1 MSTNSFRSTVL
12 AHTYRVSAHFD
23 DQLWTCQKR
32 RTPPLGGISFI
43 SLPKFRSRTLKYLT
57 EGRPKWTMA
66 KWLVIRSSLHT
77 TYNWTKPNP
86 HCHLTNL
93 GSNVNLKMC
102 HMVRKYELM
111 TKDDLPLRPSGC
123 QKLISGS
130 FKIRQAWLIYMSH
143 SVGHF
148 CPEWNYGS
156 IPPDNYSQMIRNPIN
171 TLSTAFVTT
180 KMKPR

>member
-12 AHTYRVSAHFD
+12 EHTYRVSAHFD

-43 SLPKFRSRTLKYLT
+43 SLPKLRSRTVKYLT
-57 EGRPKWTMA
+57 EGQPEWTMA
-66 KWLVIRSSLHT
+66 KWLVSKLIQHT
-77 TYNWTKPNP
+77 LSFQTLKHHLCNP
-86 HCHLTNL
+86 
-93 GSNVNLKMC
+93 GSNVSLEMC

-111 TKDDLPLRPSGC
+111 TNDDLPLRPSGC

-148 CPEWNYGS
+148 CPESKLWKYPTGQLFANDTESY
-156 IPPDNYSQMIRNPIN
+156 
-171 TLSTAFVTT
+171 
-180 KMKPR
+180 